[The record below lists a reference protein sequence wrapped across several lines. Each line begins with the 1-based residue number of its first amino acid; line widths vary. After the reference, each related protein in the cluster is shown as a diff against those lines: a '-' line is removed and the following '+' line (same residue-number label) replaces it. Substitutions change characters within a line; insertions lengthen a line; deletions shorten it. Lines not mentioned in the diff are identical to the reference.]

1 MLTKGIKEI
10 IVETEEK
17 EPITIAVITGENIT
31 PADGYR
37 VRLIPEAERSSE

>member
-1 MLTKGIKEI
+1 MLTKDIKSI

-17 EPITIAVITGENIT
+17 EPVTIAVITKESIT

-37 VRLIPEAERSSE
+37 VRLIPEYD